1 MLLQDRWAGHD
12 KAHEH
17 RLGVGN
23 HVKEGLYRELCS
35 MIHGSLGGMGVWGRM
50 DTYICMTKSLRC
62 LPEIITTLLIG
73 YTSIQNKKLKKTN
86 KPPTTTKKNVLEKEG
101 QLHNPLDYQK
111 MLRYYGS

>member
-1 MLLQDRWAGHD
+1 MEFSSVSCD
-12 KAHEH
+12 
-17 RLGVGN
+17 
-23 HVKEGLYRELCS
+23 
-35 MIHGSLGGMGVWGRM
+35 SLDGRGVWGRM
-50 DTYICMTKSLRC
+50 DTYICMAKSLRC

-101 QLHNPLDYQK
+101 QLHNPLDYPK